1 LAKQP
6 KYVIYVEN
14 RSIVVPGDVV
24 AAGDVAIETPHLLHR
39 LPDGRIVA
47 MVTGLVEVEQ
57 SDDRASIKLIP
68 LKGRYIPKEGDIV
81 IGVVCDIGITAW
93 FVDIRAPFTAVL
105 NASDYL
111 GGKPFNPATDNLRK
125 YLDVGDV
132 IIAKVAQFDRTRDP
146 ILTVQEKGLGKVV
159 EGSLIEIE
167 PSRVPRVIG
176 RKRSM
181 ISMIQELTQCNIVV
195 GNNGRIL
202 LKCPNPEIEAVA
214 ILAIKKIEAEAHTQ
228 GLTER
233 VREFIIE
240 EKIKRGLISRGVS

>member
-1 LAKQP
+1 LSKQRP
-6 KYVIYVEN
+6 ILYFQN
-14 RSIVVPGDVV
+14 RDIVVPGDIV
-24 AAGDVAIETPHLLHR
+24 AIGDVEIETPNLLIK
-39 LPDGRIVA
+39 LEDGRVIA
-47 MVTGLVEVEQ
+47 SVTGLLNIEEDGDKVRVG
-57 SDDRASIKLIP
+57 LIP
-68 LKGRYIPKEGDIV
+68 LKGRYIPKPGDLV
-81 IGVVCDIGITAW
+81 IGVVADVGITAW
-93 FVDIRAPFTAVL
+93 FVDIRAPFPGVL

-111 GGKPFNPATDNLRK
+111 GRPFNPAAENLRK

-146 ILTVQEKGLGKVV
+146 ILTVQDKGLGKVV

-176 RKRSM
+176 RRKSM
-181 ISMIQELTQCNIVV
+181 ISMLQELTQCNIVV

-214 ILAIKKIEAEAHTQ
+214 ILAIKKIEAEAHTT

-240 EKIKRGLISRGVS
+240 EKIKRGLMERGLE

>member
-1 LAKQP
+1 MGEKRRYIL
-6 KYVIYVEN
+6 YVGN
-14 RSIVVPGDVV
+14 RQVVVPGDIV
-24 AAGDVAIETPHLLHR
+24 AVGDVVIETPNYLQKLD
-39 LPDGRIVA
+39 DGRV
-47 MVTGLVEVEQ
+47 MVTVTGLLDVEESEGTARLRV
-57 SDDRASIKLIP
+57 IP
-68 LKGRYIPKEGDIV
+68 LKGRYIPKEGDVV
-81 IGVVCDIGITAW
+81 IGVVADVGLTAW
-93 FVDIRAPFTAVL
+93 FLDIRAPFPGVL

-111 GGKPFNPATDNLRK
+111 GRPFNPASENLRK

-132 IIAKVAQFDRTRDP
+132 VIAKIAQFDRTRDP
-146 ILTVQEKGLGKVV
+146 ILTVQEKDLGKVV

-181 ISMIQELTQCNIVV
+181 INMLMEETGCSIVV

-202 LKCPNPEIEAVA
+202 LRCPNPEIEAIA
-214 ILAIKKIEAEAHTQ
+214 ILAIKKIEEEAHTT

-240 EKIKRGLISRGVS
+240 QKVKRGLIGHGSG